1 MKMKELQMRTML
13 RSFFVLALALVTA
26 TGAFAQGSY
35 KIKTGDALQVEVLE
49 DPNLNRTVLVLPDG
63 SVNFPLVGTLQARG
77 RSLDAFSS
85 SLASGL
91 SSNFNA
97 APTVFVSIAA
107 LAPPSAAA
115 AAATAAAAAAAIA
128 VPTTD
133 VYVMGEVS
141 APGKIA
147 ATPGTTI
154 LQVLAQAGGLTRFA
168 AQKRIELRRANSKTG
183 VMTRYRYN
191 YEGTGNSIKGST
203 VLAPGDVIVV
213 PARRLFE

>member
-1 MKMKELQMRTML
+1 MEMKELQMRTML
-13 RSFFVLALALVTA
+13 KSFFVLALALVTA

-63 SVNFPLVGTLQARG
+63 SVNFPLAGAVQARG
-77 RSLDAFSS
+77 KSITAFQASLAS
-85 SLASGL
+85 SLA
-91 SSNFNA
+91 SNFNA

-107 LAPPSAAA
+107 LAPPPAPAAA
-115 AAATAAAAAAAIA
+115 AGPA
-128 VPTTD
+128 VIPTID
-133 VYVMGEVS
+133 VYVMGEV
-141 APGKIA
+141 AGPGKVA

>member
-1 MKMKELQMRTML
+1 MEMKELQMRTML

-49 DPNLNRTVLVLPDG
+49 DSNLNRTVLVLPDG
-63 SVNFPLVGTLQARG
+63 SVNFPLAGAVQARG
-77 RSLDAFSS
+77 KSISAFQASLAS
-85 SLASGL
+85 SLA
-91 SSNFNA
+91 SNFNA

-107 LAPPSAAA
+107 LADPGPAAA
-115 AAATAAAAAAAIA
+115 ASSRGPKVI
-128 VPTTD
+128 PTID
-133 VYVMGEVS
+133 VYVMGEV
-141 APGKIA
+141 AGPGKVA
-147 ATPGTTI
+147 ATPGTTV
-154 LQVLAQAGGLTRFA
+154 LQILAQAGGLTRFA
-168 AQKRIELRRANSKTG
+168 AHKRIELRRANSKTG